1 MLKWAWHPPSFAGPL
16 KETTYPAP
24 SPVSDRTGVCVV
36 AIGISA
42 TGDASL
48 TVKLE
53 RWPWPWRGDQTEA
66 TQKHQRLLHQFGGF
80 SCARELGK
88 KGEVRSKACAG
99 ADFGIRW
106 DVADLTNG
114 VDQEE
119 EGYFRDGCGTS
130 HGGGLPGP
138 LCNPLSTSK
147 PHLCGWA
154 I

>member
-1 MLKWAWHPPSFAGPL
+1 
-16 KETTYPAP
+16 
-24 SPVSDRTGVCVV
+24 V

-119 EGYFRDGCGTS
+119 EGYFRDGCGPHMEVDFLVHSATPCQLPS
-130 HGGGLPGP
+130 HTCVAGPSRKVKEAMSFPPLP
-138 LCNPLSTSK
+138 
-147 PHLCGWA
+147 
-154 I
+154 